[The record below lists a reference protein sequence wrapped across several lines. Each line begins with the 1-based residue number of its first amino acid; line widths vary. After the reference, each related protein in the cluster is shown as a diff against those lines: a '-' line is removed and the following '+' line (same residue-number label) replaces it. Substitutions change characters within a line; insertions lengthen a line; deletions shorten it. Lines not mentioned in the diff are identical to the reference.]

1 MKKALFIFSFI
12 LASTF
17 YINAQSSLM
26 ANYPL
31 TENGVDVSGQN
42 DSLTLKNV
50 IFQNG
55 GAYSNGIYA
64 GNDTT
69 GSEIMTPPFTTFDYD
84 NFTVYLDFKIEAY
97 PENREP
103 IIIGGY
109 LWRWIGAYVD
119 GDKLAF
125 MANDFSLYEITDKSI
140 PLNQWN
146 KLRISFKKEDDK
158 CSLFLNDS
166 LVSDYTILEF
176 SSGDDP
182 RFVNYHGGSGITFK
196 GYWRN
201 LVFYNSSNPE
211 GIDEISPFENI
222 SVSYS
227 NEYLSVNVPGRSG
240 NIVMDIFDVQGS
252 MLKTAWL
259 SKGVNRFTLNLRE
272 GVYMLRF
279 KNDKGVGSVKKI
291 MITN

>member
-1 MKKALFIFSFI
+1 MKKALFIFSFV
-12 LASTF
+12 LATTF
-17 YINAQSSLM
+17 SINAQSSLM

-31 TENGVDVSGQN
+31 TENGVDISGQN
-42 DSLTLKNV
+42 DSLYLNNV
-50 IFQNG
+50 TFQNG

-69 GSEIMTPPFTTFDYD
+69 GSEIITPPFTTFDYD
-84 NFTVYLDFKIEAY
+84 NFTVYLDFKIETY

-176 SSGDDP
+176 SSGDDS
-182 RFVNYHGGSGITFK
+182 RFVNNHGGSGNTFK
-196 GYWRN
+196 GYWKN

-211 GIDEISPFENI
+211 GIDEISPFDNI
-222 SVSYS
+222 SVSHS
-227 NEYLSVNVPGRSG
+227 DEYLIVNVPDKSG
-240 NIVMDIFDVQGS
+240 NIVMDVFDVQGI

-259 SKGVNRFTLNLRE
+259 SKGVNHCTINLRE

-279 KNDKGVGSVKKI
+279 KNSKGAVSVKKI